1 MELLSKIA
9 YYCAFTADFKHKVT
23 YTMSTIPNICQ
34 HLQKLD
40 QYVKKGSIPAL
51 IDGHISNNVKRKRLS
66 LPVKLGCM
74 GVVIFADVAKTEY
87 QNSRN
92 ITESLTKLYL
102 VQSTEYN
109 INRDRL
115 AKLKYNIMK
124 ETLQHNVERLQ
135 SSMVNLPTNKI
146 PLNKI
151 KVHYVTINST
161 T

>member
-1 MELLSKIA
+1 
-9 YYCAFTADFKHKVT
+9 
-23 YTMSTIPNICQ
+23 MSTIPDICQ

-51 IDGHISNNVKRKRLS
+51 IDGHISSNVKRKRLS

-135 SSMVNLPTNKI
+135 SSMVNLKTNKI